1 MDPIIRP
8 SCALDGA
15 RPYARQPTCAGVLVL
30 FLVLFYA
37 VRRDTRPGIEST
49 GCELIVDRDSGFARR
64 KPPRV
69 AGGRR
74 QAELRL
80 KPRRRSPP

>member
-15 RPYARQPTCAGVLVL
+15 RPYARQPTRAGV
-30 FLVLFYA
+30 LVLFYA
-37 VRRDTRPGIEST
+37 VRRDTRPRIEST

-74 QAELRL
+74 QAD
-80 KPRRRSPP
+80 